1 MVKLTKMFN
10 TATSIFDKQAAR
22 ASTLTSTASASNA
35 RQQHGSPSISKT
47 DALPAQSS
55 EQDVSFIQTEKMEK
69 QDQGNAMMDKL
80 DKTDADTDAVEHHAL
95 PLSQKSEGG
104 LTTQLEHL
112 MDNMEFFVDDGSVAE
127 PTMIDTDTFLQSEH
141 SGAAEVEP
149 VEPEPQLH
157 HKQSKQ
163 TLFNARVLAKLKTF
177 RKTTK
182 SLAEALDYV
191 PDVLGKLLYDNNADI
206 DDISDESVVNQLSVL
221 ASELSARTTSVAF
234 AGIAAHDISDR
245 LLANFLSEVLERQV
259 LPPRSK
265 WLIERDAACQQ
276 ELRVLHSHVD
286 NPSLYTSEA
295 DCPCM
300 FGDIMQF
307 YRPELQELVNRLS
320 TMPQLA
326 VETLASLLMERRAV
340 KLHGHCLV
348 HNKFCK
354 LTTAARHSAGSVC
367 TPYSAQGLQMGLADP
382 SVLLLLCWSLCVWKS
397 SFFVYR
403 YDGYTRNT
411 PTVLQLQR
419 KKITNCADS
428 FGMVAIL
435 P

>member
-1 MVKLTKMFN
+1 
-10 TATSIFDKQAAR
+10 
-22 ASTLTSTASASNA
+22 
-35 RQQHGSPSISKT
+35 
-47 DALPAQSS
+47 
-55 EQDVSFIQTEKMEK
+55 
-69 QDQGNAMMDKL
+69 
-80 DKTDADTDAVEHHAL
+80 
-95 PLSQKSEGG
+95 
-104 LTTQLEHL
+104 
-112 MDNMEFFVDDGSVAE
+112 
-127 PTMIDTDTFLQSEH
+127 
-141 SGAAEVEP
+141 
-149 VEPEPQLH
+149 
-157 HKQSKQ
+157 
-163 TLFNARVLAKLKTF
+163 
-177 RKTTK
+177 
-182 SLAEALDYV
+182 
-191 PDVLGKLLYDNNADI
+191 
-206 DDISDESVVNQLSVL
+206 
-221 ASELSARTTSVAF
+221 
-234 AGIAAHDISDR
+234 
-245 LLANFLSEVLERQV
+245 
-259 LPPRSK
+259 
-265 WLIERDAACQQ
+265 
-276 ELRVLHSHVD
+276 
-286 NPSLYTSEA
+286 
-295 DCPCM
+295 
-300 FGDIMQF
+300 MQF

-397 SFFVYR
+397 SFFVYG